1 MEPYLLPPSRT
12 YLRNI
17 AELITG
23 ANRLLNS
30 WSPKNIGTQPVQ
42 GIGTL
47 KWREAV
53 WKPRGCGPSVYP
65 GSRCVMWHRE
75 ATITAGNIPKKI
87 LLTIGMGF

>member
-30 WSPKNIGTQPVQ
+30 WSPKNTGTQPVQ
-42 GIGTL
+42 GMGTL
-47 KWREAV
+47 KEREA
-53 WKPRGCGPSVYP
+53 CL
-65 GSRCVMWHRE
+65 E
-75 ATITAGNIPKKI
+75 ASTMRSIRLPWVKMHHVA
-87 LLTIGMGF
+87 